1 MLLRCYFAPS
11 VAVAA
16 AGADVLAVAVRGE
29 LVPFTGSSSSLF
41 RGTWKVSARSKA
53 ASYSGRRWI
62 AAHRSSTFP
71 LTELPDFECGVGEL
85 SEPLKANLLYF
96 HAGRIRAPTIKTW
109 WVQTE
114 LLVN

>member
-1 MLLRCYFAPS
+1 MTYYAIIMLLRCYFAPS

-29 LVPFTGSSSSLF
+29 LVPFTGSSSLF

-71 LTELPDFECGVGEL
+71 LTAH
-85 SEPLKANLLYF
+85 SA
-96 HAGRIRAPTIKTW
+96 
-109 WVQTE
+109 
-114 LLVN
+114 